1 MPTINVLVAP
11 YVVRNKPETERG
23 HVVTG
28 VAKGWQK
35 TSLNQDPNEILT
47 ECKGL
52 DALLTK
58 SNLEADGVTKIDATK
73 PIGFELT
80 YEIYDPN
87 AVLTTGLTVDAT
99 PVVGKVGDVVAMKA
113 TVLPANATYKGVVWY
128 PADPTQAVNVGG
140 SSFKLLKAGTATVHA
155 ITVEGAHAGTGT
167 ITIENADGSLALSLS
182 TDLPATKDATSGDD
196 VTFTVAATGGTTP
209 YTYQWFWSDTPGGA
223 GVLIDSGVNPTA
235 ATASLVNHAVTA
247 ESEGEYWCVVTDD
260 DAHTVTSTRCELAVA

>member
-35 TSLNQDPNEILT
+35 TSLNQDPDEILT
-47 ECKGL
+47 ECNGL
-52 DALLTK
+52 DALLTQ
-58 SNLEADGVTKIDATK
+58 SNLEADGVTKIDDTK
-73 PIGFELT
+73 PIGFELS
-80 YEIYDPN
+80 YDIYDPN

-167 ITIENADGSLALSLS
+167 ITIQNTDGTLALSLS
-182 TDLPATKDATSGDD
+182 TDLTATKDVTSGEDA
-196 VTFTVAATGGTTP
+196 TFTIAATGGATP
-209 YTYQWFWSDTPGGA
+209 YTYQWFFADAPGGA
-223 GVLIDSGVNPTA
+223 GTLIDSGSNASA
-235 ATASLVNHAVTA
+235 ATASLVIPAVSVA
-247 ESEGEYWCVVTDD
+247 SEGEYWCVVTDAH
-260 DAHTVTSTRCELAVA
+260 AHTVTSTRCELAVV